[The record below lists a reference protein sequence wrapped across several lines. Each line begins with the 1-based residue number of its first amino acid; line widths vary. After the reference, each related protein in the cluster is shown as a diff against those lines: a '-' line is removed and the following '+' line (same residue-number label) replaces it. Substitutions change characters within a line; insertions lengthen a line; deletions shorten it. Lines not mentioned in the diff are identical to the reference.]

1 MIIKIWWYHYQL
13 LLDTSLK
20 YNTALQIQE
29 TDRNHSEINLQNNDP
44 KRE

>member
-1 MIIKIWWYHYQL
+1 MIIKTWWYHYQL

-20 YNTALQIQE
+20 YSTALQIQE
-29 TDRNHSEINLQNNDP
+29 TDGNHSEINLQNNDP